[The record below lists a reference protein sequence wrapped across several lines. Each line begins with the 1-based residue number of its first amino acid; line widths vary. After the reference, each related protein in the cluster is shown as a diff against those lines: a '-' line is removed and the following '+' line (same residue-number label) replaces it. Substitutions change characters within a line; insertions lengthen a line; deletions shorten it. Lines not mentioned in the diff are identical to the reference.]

1 MQHFLWLMRDNAVR
15 APNYNLQDLADLDE
29 RVEANIDGLRVAGVS
44 GWEYC
49 ERSLELEEPGE
60 VFAAGVIAF
69 EGKEETRIQ
78 KVLETACSLPELGRA
93 LGSAFGWLTL
103 GQMKVH
109 AESLI
114 KDENPQVARIGLTA
128 FAVHRQDPGPD
139 LVNILKSS
147 DPFLRSRAF
156 KAAGELGK
164 TNLTNSLLDA
174 ISDADETS
182 RFYAAWSSARLGHCN
197 DRVLNVLKEI
207 TLSNGKYCEQ
217 AADILVRC
225 IDLQK
230 ARAWFKDLM
239 QSPET
244 LRCSAIVAS
253 ALGDPELINELF
265 ILMEKETTSRKAGE
279 AFTMITGVDI
289 EYEDLDGEAIDGFEG
304 GPSEEPEDEEVD
316 MDPDEDLPWPNL
328 ELIKKW
334 WQEHQREYRRGI
346 RYLRGKEMTNRSLMD
361 ALIYGTQTQ
370 RAAAALELAVR
381 DPFIPLFET
390 RASGKR
396 QMELLK

>member
-1 MQHFLWLMRDNAVR
+1 
-15 APNYNLQDLADLDE
+15 
-29 RVEANIDGLRVAGVS
+29 
-44 GWEYC
+44 
-49 ERSLELEEPGE
+49 
-60 VFAAGVIAF
+60 
-69 EGKEETRIQ
+69 
-78 KVLETACSLPELGRA
+78 
-93 LGSAFGWLTL
+93 
-103 GQMKVH
+103 
-109 AESLI
+109 
-114 KDENPQVARIGLTA
+114 
-128 FAVHRQDPGPD
+128 
-139 LVNILKSS
+139 
-147 DPFLRSRAF
+147 
-156 KAAGELGK
+156 
-164 TNLTNSLLDA
+164 
-174 ISDADETS
+174 
-182 RFYAAWSSARLGHCN
+182 
-197 DRVLNVLKEI
+197 
-207 TLSNGKYCEQ
+207 
-217 AADILVRC
+217 
-225 IDLQK
+225 
-230 ARAWFKDLM
+230 M